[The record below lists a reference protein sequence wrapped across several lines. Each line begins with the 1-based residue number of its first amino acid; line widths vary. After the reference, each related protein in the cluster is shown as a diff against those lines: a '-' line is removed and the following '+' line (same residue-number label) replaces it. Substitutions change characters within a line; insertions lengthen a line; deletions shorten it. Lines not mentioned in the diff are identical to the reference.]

1 MPSPPAVAFFDVD
14 ETLVSVRTLESFL
27 LYYRG
32 LVPSMISQDD
42 LRALAAKVVQL
53 DRAEFNRLYF
63 SIWGGQPAERV
74 REAGRTWYAE
84 ASAHPD
90 FYRANVLQRLRE
102 HQDAGDHVVLVSGS
116 FAAPLEPLAADLGV
130 ERLYCTELEVLD
142 GRFTGEISQAM
153 IGDDKSRVV
162 EEYLASAD
170 EATSSWGYGDHSS
183 DLSLLE
189 RVGNPV
195 VVGSDPVMLEVAAER
210 DWPVMPIEQP
220 LAPRS

>member
-1 MPSPPAVAFFDVD
+1 MPNPPGVAFFDVD

-42 LRALAAKVVQL
+42 LRTLAAEVVRL
-53 DRAEFNRLYF
+53 GRAEFNRLYF
-63 SIWGGQPAERV
+63 GIWADQPAEQV
-74 REAGRTWYAE
+74 REAGRAWYAE
-84 ASAHPD
+84 ASARTG
-90 FYRANVLQRLRE
+90 FYRANVLRRLRE
-102 HQDAGDHVVLVSGS
+102 HQAAGDHVVLVSGS

-142 GRFTGEISQAM
+142 GRFTGAISQAM

-162 EEYLASAD
+162 EEYLASFD
-170 EATSSWGYGDHSS
+170 SETTSWGYGDHSS

-189 RVGNPV
+189 RVSDPI

-210 DWPVMPIEQP
+210 NWPVMPIERP